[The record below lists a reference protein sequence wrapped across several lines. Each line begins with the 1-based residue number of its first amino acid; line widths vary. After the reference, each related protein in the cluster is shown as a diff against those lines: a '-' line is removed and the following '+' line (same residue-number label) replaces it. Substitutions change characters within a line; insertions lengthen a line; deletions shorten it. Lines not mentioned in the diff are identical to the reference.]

1 MIPGE
6 EKGEISNEFFKK
18 LNQQIV
24 QKDNLI
30 KLLQL
35 QIKTLKSQ
43 ADETGEGPRKADLE
57 KALEAKET
65 EVKRLEAGLAEQ
77 KAELDLRLREKEEQ
91 IQSLQQLLEQHQQNS
106 QEALAVPASDPRV
119 PELEARIVELQSQ
132 LEMETQAR
140 TAAET
145 GLGAAGQAA
154 GEEVQKLKADL
165 EIAQAMAVETES
177 LRANIKRLEGDL
189 QLRDSELARRDSQL
203 VELKETAAKAAAGPA
218 PEQLVRLSELE
229 QDVVTLKTLLAEKDE
244 QITTLTK
251 GGGSIISDEEL
262 QSLKSELAAAQ
273 KALTELTPRASRADQ
288 LETLIPELEG
298 QVAEVQQLRQK
309 VAVLENESSGMAEAS
324 LKLAAAESERQAL
337 QDELAALQAKPAV
350 SSEDLDRLRKLNEE
364 LGRRL
369 TQREDEKSKLQ
380 DEVAELRV
388 SLDTHRDQSVQDPKV
403 RAEVEQLTSQVAD
416 QLVAIQKLEG
426 LLTQQKRELT
436 TKEEEIAVLSQK
448 AALSDANA
456 PIISTDGNSEII
468 SGFIDFFDGLDS
480 FLVKNKIPEL
490 QSLHKKLLDRLI
502 IPNEIHYMPVVSE
515 IFDPQRHIAT
525 DYFRSNKFPEK
536 CIVFEVEK
544 GYRKGD
550 SIIKKSKVW
559 VVQNLYNCG
568 GCNALQV
575 NPDSRFCNLCGKKI
589 TAPNDLPVDS
599 LPVFEPTAT
608 TYLRFAERML
618 ETNQLEQAR
627 VYLKEGLALD
637 PESVPILVRLADVCA
652 QTSEYA
658 ESLLLLRQA
667 QSLKPDP
674 RVEDRI
680 KQLEVKNTIFQQARN
695 LNLSQDEFDKLVNL
709 IQK

>member
-57 KALEAKET
+57 KALESKET
-65 EVKRLEAGLAEQ
+65 EVKRLEAGLTEQ
-77 KAELDLRLREKEEQ
+77 KAELDQRLREKEEQ
-91 IQSLQQLLEQHQQNS
+91 ILSLQQLLEQHQQNS
-106 QEALAVPASDPRV
+106 QEALAAPGSDPRV
-119 PELEARIVELQSQ
+119 PELEARIVELQNQ
-132 LEMETQAR
+132 LEMEAQAR
-140 TAAET
+140 P
-145 GLGAAGQAA
+145 A
-154 GEEVQKLKADL
+154 GEEVQKLKSDL
-165 EIAQAMAVETES
+165 EIAQAMAVEAES
-177 LRANIKRLEGDL
+177 LRAGIKRLEGDL

-203 VELKETAAKAAAGPA
+203 VELKEAAAKSAEGPT

-229 QDVVTLKTLLAEKDE
+229 QDVVTLKNLLTEKDE
-244 QITTLTK
+244 QIAVLGK
-251 GGGSIISDEEL
+251 GGGAGVSETEL
-262 QSLKSELAAAQ
+262 QHLKSELMSAQ
-273 KALTELTPRASRADQ
+273 KALSDMSPRANRADQ
-288 LETLIPELEG
+288 LEVLLPELET
-298 QVAEVQQLRQK
+298 QVAELPQLRQK
-309 VAVLENESSGMAEAS
+309 LTLLEAESSGMAEAS
-324 LKLAAAESERQAL
+324 LKLAAAESDRQAL
-337 QDELAALQAKPAV
+337 RDKIAALQAKPGV
-350 SSEDLDRLRKLNEE
+350 SSDDLDKLRKLNEE

-369 TQREDEKSKLQ
+369 TQREEEKAKLQ

-403 RAEVEQLTSQVAD
+403 RAEVAQLTSQVAD

-436 TKEEEIAVLSQK
+436 TKDEEIAVLRQK
-448 AALSDANA
+448 AAVADANA
-456 PIISTDGNSEII
+456 PIISTDGDSEII

-480 FLVKNKIPEL
+480 YLVKNKIPEL
-490 QSLHKKLLDRLI
+490 QSLHRKLLDRLI

-515 IFDPQRHIAT
+515 TFDAQRHIAT
-525 DYFRSNKFPEK
+525 DFFRSDKFPEK

-544 GYRKGD
+544 GYRKAD

-559 VVQNLYNCG
+559 VVQNLYNCS

-608 TYLRFAERML
+608 TYLRFAERMI
-618 ETNQLEQAR
+618 ETEQVDQAR
-627 VYLKEGLALD
+627 TYLKEGLSLD
-637 PESVPILVRLADVCA
+637 PDSVPILVRLADVCA

-658 ESLLLLRQA
+658 ESLHLLRKAQA
-667 QSLKPDP
+667 LKPDP
-674 RVEDRI
+674 RIEDRI